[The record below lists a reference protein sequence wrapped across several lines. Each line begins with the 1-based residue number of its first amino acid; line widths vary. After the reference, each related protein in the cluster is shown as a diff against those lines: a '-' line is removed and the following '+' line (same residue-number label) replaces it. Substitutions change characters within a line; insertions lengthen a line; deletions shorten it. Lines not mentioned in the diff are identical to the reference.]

1 MFRSKDEFKLSTKL
15 NVSHTERITL
25 HVPKRESSLV
35 ISRRNAWTGD
45 GPVRC
50 GAARAQRHHA
60 LASMIFLD
68 GQRGFL
74 HRLEMPAKARKSI
87 EIG

>member
-1 MFRSKDEFKLSTKL
+1 MFRSKDECKLRTKL
-15 NVSHTERITL
+15 YLSHTEQITL
-25 HVPKRESSLV
+25 HVPKRESPLA

-60 LASMIFLD
+60 LASM
-68 GQRGFL
+68 
-74 HRLEMPAKARKSI
+74 
-87 EIG
+87 